1 MRADPY
7 RLRELLGPSI
17 AGLGC
22 ELVGIE
28 YHPNSANALLRIY
41 IDRTEGVTVDD
52 CERVSRQVSALLD
65 VADPVPGHYTL
76 EVSSPGL
83 DRPLFEPSHFERYA
97 GRQAKV
103 QLGMALDGRR
113 RYTGEIVGLRGTDLV
128 LQCEG
133 LEVVIPL
140 DRIEKA
146 RLVPEF

>member
-7 RLRELLGPSI
+7 KLRELLGPTI
-17 AGLGC
+17 EGLGC

-28 YHPNSANALLRIY
+28 YQPNAANALLRIY
-41 IDRTEGVTVDD
+41 IDRPEGVTVDD

-83 DRPLFEPSHFERYA
+83 DRPLFEADHFVRFT
-97 GRQAKV
+97 GRQARV

-113 RYTGEIVGLRGTDLV
+113 RFAGEILGLRDGEL
-128 LQCEG
+128 LLRCEG
-133 LEVVIPL
+133 IDVSIPL
-140 DRIEKA
+140 ERIEKA

>member
-7 RLRELLGPSI
+7 KLRELLGPSI

-41 IDRTEGVTVDD
+41 IDRAEGVTVDD

-83 DRPLFEPSHFERYA
+83 DRPLFEPEHFQRFT
-97 GRQAKV
+97 GRQTRV

-113 RYTGEIVGLRGTDLV
+113 RFVGEILGLRDGEL
-128 LQCEG
+128 LLRCEG
-133 LEVVIPL
+133 TEVAIPL